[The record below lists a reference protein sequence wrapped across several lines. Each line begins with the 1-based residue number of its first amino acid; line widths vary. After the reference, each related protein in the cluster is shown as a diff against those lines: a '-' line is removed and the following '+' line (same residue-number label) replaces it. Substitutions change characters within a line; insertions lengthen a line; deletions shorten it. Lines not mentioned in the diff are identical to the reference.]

1 MELKKDWQ
9 FETTMDAIA
18 SGVIPAKAFPV
29 DNVHVFDEEP
39 ICATIVIDP
48 DICDLLTVAVRVI
61 DWIDKAF

>member
-1 MELKKDWQ
+1 
-9 FETTMDAIA
+9 MDAIA

-39 ICATIVIDP
+39 ISATIVIDP